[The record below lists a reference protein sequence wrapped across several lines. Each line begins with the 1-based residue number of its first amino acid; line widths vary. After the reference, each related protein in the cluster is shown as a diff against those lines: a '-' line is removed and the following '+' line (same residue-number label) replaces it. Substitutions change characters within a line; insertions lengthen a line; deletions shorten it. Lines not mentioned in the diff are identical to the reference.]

1 MHLVQSHAA
10 SRQRMSVLAEWGG
23 GGSSVAKAAVAHSS
37 GKGYWCLLLSISSMG
52 GRGMLDWGWG
62 DIGKSLPMLFP
73 VPTWVY
79 VLPRVA
85 VSSFCPLEL
94 SQSCFH
100 WSVVV

>member
-23 GGSSVAKAAVAHSS
+23 GSSVAKAAGVRSS
-37 GKGYWCLLLSISSMG
+37 GKGYWGLLLSISSMG
-52 GRGMLDWGWG
+52 ERGMLDWGWG
-62 DIGKSLPMLFP
+62 DIGKRLPMLFP

-79 VLPRVA
+79 VLPLIV

-100 WSVVV
+100 W